1 MFLKACSN
9 IQVSFAD
16 SHGFGGEEYLFHG
29 GETNPTLEGMPVD
42 AIALGLLFYWQHVEV
57 AAGDFKLWN
66 RYLEG

>member
-1 MFLKACSN
+1 MKELPGDLERN
-9 IQVSFAD
+9 
-16 SHGFGGEEYLFHG
+16 ERLW